1 MKIQVREITDSSY
14 AQTLFNLDRRLFSHT
29 FFDAN
34 TAFDMQAYPDES
46 YTVEIQTKELA
57 DPSMSTFMA
66 YDTENDSPVGICQLS
81 QNKDV
86 YDCIQ
91 DPDAIELQRI
101 YVYKRYLSKGVDK
114 ALLNSSLETVRQLGK
129 QTRWLGVWERNPSAI
144 NFYTRQGFH
153 KVGSHTFKLGSQED
167 TDHIMIK
174 KL

>member
-1 MKIQVREITDSSY
+1 MTIQVREITDSSY
-14 AQTLFNLDRRLFSHT
+14 AQTLSDLGRRLFSDT
-29 FFDAN
+29 FSDAN
-34 TAFDMQAYPDES
+34 TASNMQAYLDES

-66 YDTENDSPVGICQLS
+66 YDTENDSPIGFCQLR

-86 YDCIQ
+86 YDFIQ

-101 YVYKRYLSKGVDK
+101 YVDKRYIGKGVGK
-114 ALLNSSLETVRQLGK
+114 ALLNSSLEKARQLGK
-129 QTRWLGVWERNPSAI
+129 QTMWLGVWEHNPSAI
-144 NFYTRQGFH
+144 SFYTRQGFY